1 MAKGQDFTPYQR
13 KIVDRYYEH
22 KDTIMAQKLGELVSE
37 LYLCADPAKA
47 QRLWDSARTALR
59 NMGVPPSRIETLMTK
74 RSAEALA
81 EVVNEVALGG
91 SAKAA
96 RTEHGAPVASGA
108 SAGPAAPAALV
119 PPAGPGQAPAQ
130 TPPGQTPAPVAIAP
144 ETLKSAMKAFR
155 RRLKLTRL
163 DEESQLT
170 RRALTSGQA
179 SAVAAIIPPH
189 EFPKAVWEELARQGK
204 LKYTGGGFY
213 ALGPQL

>member
-37 LYLCADPAKA
+37 LYLCTDPAKA
-47 QRLWDSARTALR
+47 ERLWQSARTALH
-59 NMGVPPSRIETLMTK
+59 NLEVHQSRIDVLMAK

-81 EVVNEVALGG
+81 ALVNELALEGG
-91 SAKAA
+91 RAKAA
-96 RTEHGAPVASGA
+96 RPDPSTPVAN
-108 SAGPAAPAALV
+108 SAPPTTAPPPTSAA
-119 PPAGPGQAPAQ
+119 PGQAPA
-130 TPPGQTPAPVAIAP
+130 PAVISP
-144 ETLKSAMKAFR
+144 ETLKSAMKAFK

-170 RRALTSGQA
+170 RRALTSGQS

-213 ALGPQL
+213 AMGAP